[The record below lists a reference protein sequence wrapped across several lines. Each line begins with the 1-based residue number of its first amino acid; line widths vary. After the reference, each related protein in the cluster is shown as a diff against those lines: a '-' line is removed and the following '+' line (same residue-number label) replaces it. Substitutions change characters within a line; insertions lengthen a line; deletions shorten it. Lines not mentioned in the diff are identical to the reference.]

1 MATKKIILT
10 VSAVI
15 AVAVFGNLGQ
25 KAYCAEEPNAPAQ
38 KQKKVE
44 EERRARRVAPTGERV
59 KQRMTELSEHLNL
72 TEEQKKAI
80 EPIIANE
87 IKEIQALRADTT
99 LSREEKIE
107 KMKAIR
113 QTTKEEINK
122 VLTPEQQGKWTEAK
136 EEMKDETKENVGL
149 MIQQRMAAMSER
161 LNLSDAQK
169 QKIQPIVENEI
180 KGMLAARDDESL
192 SQEQKV
198 EKMKAIRQTSRED
211 INKVLTPEQKAKLE
225 EAKAPEQP
233 QRERQRITDANDKN

>member
-15 AVAVFGNLGQ
+15 AVTVFGNLVQ
-25 KAYCAEEPNAPAQ
+25 KAYGAEEPNAPAQ

-44 EERRARRVAPTGERV
+44 GGRRARRMAPIGERV
-59 KQRMTELSEHLNL
+59 KQRMAELSEQLNL
-72 TEEQKKAI
+72 TDEQKKAI
-80 EPIIANE
+80 EPVIANE
-87 IKEIQALRADTT
+87 IKEIRALRADST

-113 QTTKEEINK
+113 QTAKVEINK
-122 VLTPEQQGKWTEAK
+122 VLTPEQQGKWTEEK
-136 EEMKDETKENVGL
+136 EEMKDENRENVEL

-161 LNLSDAQK
+161 LNLSDEQK

-180 KGMLAARDDESL
+180 KGMLATRDNEAL

-198 EKMKAIRQTSRED
+198 EKMKAIRQTAREE
-211 INKVLTPEQKAKLE
+211 INKVLTPEQKAKSE
-225 EAKAPEQP
+225 EAKAPGQP
-233 QRERQRITDANDKN
+233 RRERQRITDGNDKN